1 MGYRADYIVGL
12 KTNIS
17 SMVQDGRLQEPR
29 FESSFGLD
37 CLDNI
42 WVSYNNEIDTNTQF
56 FIDDAD
62 FNGETGNVVIDLSIY
77 SSDVGVFLKKETF
90 DKIIKYIEEKIEET
104 NKQKYLVIDDNYSIE
119 EQGNLYLKITQK
131 PDAEYIAGCRDTVEE
146 VEEE

>member
-12 KTNIS
+12 TTNIS
-17 SMVQDGRLQEPR
+17 SMVKDGSLQEPR
-29 FESSFGLD
+29 FESSFVLD
-37 CLDNI
+37 CLENI
-42 WVSYNNEIDTNTQF
+42 WVSYDNEIDTNTQF
-56 FIDDAD
+56 FIDDAY

-77 SSDVGVFLKKETF
+77 SNDVNVFLKKETF
-90 DKIIKYIEEKIEET
+90 DKIIKYIEDKIEET

-131 PDAEYIAGCRDTVEE
+131 PDADYIAGCNDTVEE

>member
-1 MGYRADYIVGL
+1 MEYRADYIVGL

-17 SMVQDGRLQEPR
+17 SMVQDGSLQDPH
-29 FESSFGLD
+29 FESSFVLD
-37 CLDNI
+37 CLENI
-42 WVSYNNEIDTNTQF
+42 WVSYNNEIDARTHF

-77 SSDVGVFLKKETF
+77 SNDIDVFLKKETF

-104 NKQKYLVIDDNYSIE
+104 NKQKYLVIDDNYAIE
-119 EQGNLYLKITQK
+119 EQGNLYLKIIQK
-131 PDAEYIAGCRDTVEE
+131 PDAEFIVSCSDTVEE

>member
-12 KTNIS
+12 QTNITS
-17 SMVQDGRLQEPR
+17 KVQDGSLQEPR
-29 FESSFGLD
+29 FESSFVLD
-37 CLDNI
+37 CLENI
-42 WVSYNNEIDTNTQF
+42 WVSFNNEIDTDTQF

-77 SSDVGVFLKKETF
+77 SNDVDVFLKTETF

-119 EQGNLYLKITQK
+119 EQGNLYLKIIQK
-131 PDAEYIAGCRDTVEE
+131 PDADYIAGCRDTVEE
-146 VEEE
+146 VDEE